1 MQASLSP
8 RSVFM
13 VWFVLAVLA
22 FLAFSLLYLR
32 GEDLSR
38 YDAPPLPAPLGKPSP
53 QHGAVLARLRELA
66 GGAQSQR
73 GRGRLRLLRELM
85 DSLSDGIE
93 FACRFETVA
102 QGQLRGEWVLAPG
115 YDPRRRLLYIH
126 GGAWFAGS
134 PRSHRAITDRLA
146 RLTGAAV
153 FSLDYRL
160 IPEHRRREGIEDCR
174 NAWRWLLAN
183 GPEGPEALDYGMI
196 AGDSAGGSLT
206 LGLIAW
212 IRDEGLR
219 PPDAAIAFSPSTDV
233 TMTSPSMRGNL
244 ATDPM
249 LGPLFG
255 KLARI
260 PAILLLWLTWFNNR
274 IPPAH
279 PDVSPLRG
287 DLGGLPPALVQAS
300 EQEMLLDDARRY
312 VAKAQEAGSPV
323 ELQTW
328 PHMVHVWQLFTPDLP
343 EAEEAYANIAEF
355 LASAGVPVA
364 EGGDL

>member
-1 MQASLSP
+1 
-8 RSVFM
+8 M
-13 VWFVLAVLA
+13 VWFILAVLA
-22 FLAFSLLYLR
+22 FFAFSLLYLR

-38 YDAPPLPAPLGKPSP
+38 YDAPPLPASMGKPSP
-53 QHGAVLARLRELA
+53 EHGAVLERMREFTA
-66 GGAQSQR
+66 TGQAHG
-73 GRGRLRLLRELM
+73 GRGRLRAVRELM
-85 DSLSDGIE
+85 DSLSEGVE
-93 FACRFETVA
+93 FSSRFEAVSE
-102 QGQLRGEWVLAPG
+102 GQLRGEWVLAPG
-115 YDPRRRLLYIH
+115 FDPRRRFLYIH

-160 IPEHRRREGIEDCR
+160 IPENRRRDGIEDCR
-174 NAWRWLLAN
+174 NAWRWLLVN
-183 GPEGPEALDYGMI
+183 GPEGPESLDYGMVG
-196 AGDSAGGSLT
+196 GDSAGGSLT
-206 LGLIAW
+206 LGLLAW

-219 PPDAAIAFSPSTDV
+219 APDAAIAFSPSTDV
-233 TMTSPSMRGNL
+233 TMSGPSMRSNL
-244 ATDPM
+244 ATDHM

-260 PAILLLWLTWFNNR
+260 PTVVLLWLTWFNNR
-274 IPPAH
+274 ILPSH

-287 DLGGLPPALVQAS
+287 DLAGLPPVLLQAS
-300 EQEMLLDDARRY
+300 EQEMLLDDSRRY
-312 VAKAQEAGSPV
+312 VARAQEAGSPV

-328 PHMVHVWQLFTPDLP
+328 PHMVHVWQIFTPDLP

-364 EGGDL
+364 EGDDL

>member
-1 MQASLSP
+1 
-8 RSVFM
+8 M

-174 NAWRWLLAN
+174 NAWRWLLVN

-233 TMTSPSMRGNL
+233 TMTSPSMRSNL

-287 DLGGLPPALVQAS
+287 NLGGLPPALVQAS

-355 LASAGVPVA
+355 LTSAGIPVA

>member
-1 MQASLSP
+1 
-8 RSVFM
+8 M
-13 VWFVLAVLA
+13 VWLVLAVLL
-22 FLAFSLLYLR
+22 FFAFSLLRLR

-53 QHGAVLARLRELA
+53 EHGAVLTRLGEFAASGQTLHGRARLQAMRD
-66 GGAQSQR
+66 
-73 GRGRLRLLRELM
+73 LM
-85 DSLSDGIE
+85 DALSDGVE
-93 FACRFETVA
+93 FGSRFNAVNE
-102 QGQLRGEWVLAPG
+102 GQVRGEWVLAPDF
-115 YDPRRRLLYIH
+115 DPRRRLLYIH

-153 FSLDYRL
+153 FAVDYRL
-160 IPEHRRREGIEDCR
+160 IPEHRRRDGIEDCR
-174 NAWRWLLAN
+174 NAWRWLLVN
-183 GPEGPEALDYGMI
+183 GPEGPELMDHGMV

-206 LGLIAW
+206 LGLLAW

-219 PPDAAIAFSPSTDV
+219 SPDTAIAFSPSTDV
-233 TMTSPSMRGNL
+233 TMSGPSMRSNL
-244 ATDPM
+244 ATDQM

-260 PAILLLWLTWFNNR
+260 PTTLLLWLTWFNNR
-274 IPPAH
+274 ILPSH

-287 DLGGLPPALVQAS
+287 DLAGLPPVLIQAS

-328 PHMVHVWQLFTPDLP
+328 PHMVHVWQMFTPDLP

-364 EGGDL
+364 EGGEL

>member
-1 MQASLSP
+1 
-8 RSVFM
+8 M
-13 VWFVLAVLA
+13 VWFILAVLV
-22 FLAFSLLYLR
+22 FFAFSLWCLR

-38 YDAPPLPAPLGKPSP
+38 YDAPPLPAPQGKPSP
-53 QHGAVLARLRELA
+53 EHKAVLARLGEFA
-66 GGAQSQR
+66 ATGQSHR
-73 GRGRLRLLRELM
+73 GRGRLRAIRELM

-93 FACRFETVA
+93 FGCRFQAVSD
-102 QGQLRGEWVLAPG
+102 GQIRGEWVLAPG
-115 YDPRRRLLYIH
+115 HEPRRRLLYIH

-153 FSLDYRL
+153 FALDYRL
-160 IPEHRRREGIEDCR
+160 IPENRRRDGIEDCR
-174 NAWRWLLAN
+174 RAWRWLLVN
-183 GPEGPEALDYGMI
+183 GPEGPEALDHGMV

-206 LGLIAW
+206 LGLLAW

-219 PPDAAIAFSPSTDV
+219 APDAAVAFSPSTDV
-233 TMTSPSMRGNL
+233 TMSGPSMRSNL
-244 ATDPM
+244 ATDHM

-255 KLARI
+255 SLARV

-274 IPPAH
+274 IFPSH

-287 DLGGLPPALVQAS
+287 NLAGLPPVLIQAS

-312 VAKAQEAGSPV
+312 VARAQAAGSPV

-328 PHMVHVWQLFTPDLP
+328 PHMVHVWQMFTPDLP

>member
-1 MQASLSP
+1 
-8 RSVFM
+8 
-13 VWFVLAVLA
+13 
-22 FLAFSLLYLR
+22 
-32 GEDLSR
+32 
-38 YDAPPLPAPLGKPSP
+38 LGKPSP
-53 QHGAVLARLRELA
+53 EHGAVLARLGELA
-66 GGAQSQR
+66 AAGQAQR
-73 GRGRLRLLRELM
+73 GRGRLRAMRELM
-85 DSLSDGIE
+85 DSLSDGVE
-93 FACRFETVA
+93 FACRFETVKE
-102 QGQLRGEWVLAPG
+102 GQLRGEWVLAPG
-115 YDPRRRLLYIH
+115 YDSRRRLLYIH

-174 NAWRWLLAN
+174 NAWRWLLVN
-183 GPEGPEALDYGMI
+183 GPLGPEALDHGMI

-219 PPDAAIAFSPSTDV
+219 AADAAVAFSPSTDV
-233 TMTSPSMRGNL
+233 TMTGPSMRSNL
-244 ATDPM
+244 ATDHM

-255 KLARI
+255 RLARI
-260 PAILLLWLTWFNNR
+260 PTILLLWLTWFNNR

-287 DLGGLPPALVQAS
+287 DLAGLPPVLIQAS

-328 PHMVHVWQLFTPDLP
+328 PHMVHVWQLFTPELP

-355 LASAGVPVA
+355 LASAGVPVV

>member
-1 MQASLSP
+1 
-8 RSVFM
+8 M

-174 NAWRWLLAN
+174 NAWRWLLVN

-233 TMTSPSMRGNL
+233 TMTSPSMRSNL

-287 DLGGLPPALVQAS
+287 NLGGLPPALVQAS

-355 LASAGVPVA
+355 LTSAGVPVA

>member
-1 MQASLSP
+1 
-8 RSVFM
+8 M

>member
-1 MQASLSP
+1 
-8 RSVFM
+8 M

-233 TMTSPSMRGNL
+233 TMTSPSMRSNL